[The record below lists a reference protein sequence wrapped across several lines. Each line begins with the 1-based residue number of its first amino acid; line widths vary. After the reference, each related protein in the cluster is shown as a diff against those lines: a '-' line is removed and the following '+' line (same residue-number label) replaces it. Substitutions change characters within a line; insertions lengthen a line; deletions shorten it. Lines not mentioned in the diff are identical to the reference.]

1 MRRPWPRGCIA
12 RESVARS
19 HRDRRSR
26 PGRGK
31 RRRLD
36 AAHRRC
42 FEEKAGREKCSGE
55 EASHGQR
62 GFQRIR
68 SHRREDSHF
77 SLLARRR
84 LSRKIQR
91 ESEERQ
97 GAASVTLAI
106 FCARRG
112 ARHQD
117 RSRGDNRGLHG
128 VACAA
133 VVSYVDVMP
142 KNTWWIASLL
152 ASFMLIGAAAFYAKQ
167 QKDELAKTRA
177 EMESLR
183 RVSEETGAQAERLLK
198 GLEESKERIE
208 KLMLEKEAVTKAQR
222 DLESQMRTA
231 LESKDVTISELQ
243 GKLTV
248 NILDRIL
255 FDSGEAVLKPE
266 GQAVL
271 DQVAGVLTNYPN
283 RQILVIGHTDNVP
296 IRYNPNNPFKNNWDL

>member
-1 MRRPWPRGCIA
+1 
-12 RESVARS
+12 
-19 HRDRRSR
+19 
-26 PGRGK
+26 
-31 RRRLD
+31 
-36 AAHRRC
+36 
-42 FEEKAGREKCSGE
+42 
-55 EASHGQR
+55 
-62 GFQRIR
+62 
-68 SHRREDSHF
+68 
-77 SLLARRR
+77 
-84 LSRKIQR
+84 
-91 ESEERQ
+91 
-97 GAASVTLAI
+97 
-106 FCARRG
+106 
-112 ARHQD
+112 
-117 RSRGDNRGLHG
+117 
-128 VACAA
+128 
-133 VVSYVDVMP
+133 MP

-167 QKDELAKTRA
+167 QKEELAKTRA

-296 IRYNPNNPFKNNWDL
+296 IRYNPNNPFKNNWDLSAGRAIAAVHYLSQKGVDPRRLGAVGYGEFHPLADNSTAEGRAKNRRIALVVMPEELAPKDFPDITATNAAPEIATTNAEPAQIETNEVVKTEPSQD